1 LAPTVPGGSGAAAGA
16 IEALKRLRASS
27 VTKSIPVIAL
37 TARALAKAKDQGLE
51 AGFGECLTKPINVE
65 EVSSVLSQAVAGT

>member
-16 IEALKRLRASS
+16 IEAS